1 MPATAAQILQDYSL
15 DLQLLGVDAFGA
27 SNRSITKITVTNTTA
42 AAVNATTLSLSA
54 ASSLVLKAGNALS
67 FINPSGT
74 GTFGRQQVLIMQ
86 DITLTAT
93 AANVAVAPLKRAIAP
108 ANTAS
113 FPTNMTPL
121 AGIQQMDF
129 NNQET
134 MVDTTSFGSGSGTEG
149 IIVRVQRQLTV
160 NGISLIGDPALET
173 IIKPVGGLTSAL
185 MGREVYAIATKP
197 NGEIFEGAA
206 MISALNFPANQNEV
220 DKYSFTLTF
229 QGNSF
234 AWTVPY
240 RF

>member
-93 AANVAVAPLKRAIAP
+93 AANVAVAPLKRAIAA

-197 NGEIFEGAA
+197 NGEIFEGAV
-206 MISALNFPANQNEV
+206 MVSALNFPANQNEV

-234 AWTVPY
+234 AWTAPY
-240 RF
+240 KF

>member
-27 SNRSITKITVTNTTA
+27 SNRSITKITVTNATA

-93 AANVAVAPLKRAIAP
+93 AANVAVAPLKRAIAA